1 MRKDTAKKY
10 AIHAIDKIKDYIEKE
25 GLYCIAQS
33 KTQTFPKDLRDS
45 YAGKADLCRHF
56 VQLINNKVLDE
67 FENNERGEYNFYD

>member
-10 AIHAIDKIKDYIEKE
+10 AIHAIQKILDYIEKE

-33 KTQTFPKDLRDS
+33 KTHAFPQSLRDS
-45 YAGKADLCRHF
+45 YSAKADLCRYF
-56 VQLINNKVLDE
+56 VKLIKNEILDE